1 MSLPLKRKD
10 ERQEYLK
17 LDHMP
22 ETKGD
27 FYDRLEVRSA
37 ASRDKSLLTALSGF
51 LHQAIE
57 NAPAVANQLNGID
70 PTCIDSF
77 TALATIQLMRKSEL
91 IEKQQASL
99 PFGGLNGTPVA
110 RLGKIFVSP
119 GPIYDPEGTRPDYW
133 RFARAMFA
141 AGFRP
146 GDLVHNTFAY
156 HLTPAGSMA
165 ESGARALGCPVI
177 AAGTGQTE
185 KQLQVIA
192 QLRPTAYVG
201 TPSFLKI
208 LLEKAREDKV
218 DASSIKKAL
227 VSGEA
232 FPPALA
238 KQFEQEFGISA
249 FQCYATADIGLIA
262 YETQARE
269 GLVIDEEVI
278 VEIVRPG
285 TGDLV
290 AEGEV
295 GEVVVTVFNPDYPLI
310 RFATGDLSAV
320 IPSPSPCGR
329 TNRRLKGWMGRA
341 DQTTKIKGMFVH
353 PKQIA
358 DIVGRHPEIAK
369 ACLIVTSSNSQD
381 SMQLEC
387 EVEQASLDLE
397 KGINASLKTVTNLN
411 GKVTFV
417 APGSLANDGKV
428 IDDRREQG

>member
-1 MSLPLKRKD
+1 
-10 ERQEYLK
+10 
-17 LDHMP
+17 MP
-22 ETKGD
+22 ESKGD
-27 FYDRLEVRSA
+27 FYDRLEVRPA
-37 ASRDKSLLTALSGF
+37 ANRDKSLLTALSGF

-57 NAPAVANQLNGID
+57 NAPAVARQLDGID
-70 PTCIDSF
+70 PTTITSF
-77 TALATIQLMRKSEL
+77 DALATMPVMRKSEL
-91 IEKQQASL
+91 IERQQAAL
-99 PFGGLNGTPVA
+99 PFGELNGTPIE
-110 RLGKIFVSP
+110 RLAKIYVSP

-141 AGFRP
+141 AGFRT

-156 HLTPAGSMA
+156 HLTPAGAMA

-185 KQLQVIA
+185 KQLHVIA

-208 LLEKAREDKV
+208 LLEKAREDGI

-238 KQFEQEFGISA
+238 DQLEQEFGIAA
-249 FQCYATADIGLIA
+249 FQCYATADAGLIA
-262 YETQARE
+262 YETKARE

-285 TGDLV
+285 TGDPV
-290 AEGEV
+290 APGEV

-310 RFATGDLSAV
+310 RFATGDLSA
-320 IPSPSPCGR
+320 IMAPPSPCGR
-329 TNRRLKGWMGRA
+329 TNHRLKGWMGRA

-358 DIVGRHPEIAK
+358 DIAKRHPEITK
-369 ACLIVTSSNSQD
+369 ARLVVTHSDSLD
-381 SMQLEC
+381 SMTLEC
-387 EVEQASLDLE
+387 EVEGPTPPLE
-397 KGINASLKTVTNLN
+397 NAINASLKTVTNLN
-411 GKVTFV
+411 GTVALL
-417 APGSLANDGKV
+417 APGTLANDGKV
-428 IDDRREQG
+428 IDDQRRPG